1 MAHSHIYAGV
11 AGYFGRPH
19 DPGAV
24 GVFRRR
30 ADGGEW
36 EHVLATT
43 QVHTVFVHPEEPDL
57 VFAGAS
63 DGVWRSTDRGA
74 SFRRAEM
81 PDGGTQVWSFIAI
94 DGAPE
99 RMYAGASPLGVY
111 RSEDRGASWRRL
123 PTPEI
128 RPPCECPFSPRVM
141 RMAQRPG
148 HADEIYAALE
158 IAGAMRTTDGGE
170 TWEDLNEGLVRLSDR
185 PHLRS
190 SIVQRET
197 HAEGMLDGH
206 AIAISPAAPDTPIIA
221 LRMGLFRARDEG
233 RRWEDL
239 EVGRFS
245 PTTYARDIKVSPH
258 DPKTLY
264 AALSVA
270 ARQPRRRALPE
281 HGRRRD
287 LAAIRQGAGERNDH
301 VGRAPPPRPRPGLH
315 RGSIRRRGLRHRR
328 RRRNVAGMPAS
339 RAGEGHLCRRVRLI
353 SRSRAAE

>member
-1 MAHSHIYAGV
+1 MAHSNIYAGV
-11 AGYFGRPH
+11 AGSFGRPH
-19 DPGAV
+19 AAGAV

-81 PDGGTQVWSFIAI
+81 PGGGTQVWSFIAI
-94 DGAPE
+94 DDAPE
-99 RMYAGASPLGVY
+99 RMYAGASPIGVY
-111 RSEDRGASWRRL
+111 RSENRGASWHRL

-128 RPPCECPFSPRVM
+128 RERCECPFSPRVM

-221 LRMGLFRARDEG
+221 LRMGLFRARDGG

-245 PTTYARDIKVSPH
+245 PTTYARDVKVSPH
-258 DPKTLY
+258 DPRTLY

-270 ARQPRRRALPE
+270 ADS
-281 HGRRRD
+281 RD
-287 LAAIRQGAGERNDH
+287 GGVYRSTDAGETWRRFDKVQVNGTIMS
-301 VGRAPPPRPRPGLH
+301 VGVHPCDPDQVCIGARYDGEVFATADGGETWQACPLPGPVKDVYA
-315 RGSIRRRGLRHRR
+315 
-328 RRRNVAGMPAS
+328 VACG
-339 RAGEGHLCRRVRLI
+339 
-353 SRSRAAE
+353 

>member
-43 QVHTVFVHPEEPDL
+43 EVHTVFVHPEEPDL

-270 ARQPRRRALPE
+270 ADS
-281 HGRRRD
+281 RD
-287 LAAIRQGAGERNDH
+287 GGLYRSTDAGETWRRFDKVQVNGTIMS
-301 VGRAPPPRPRPGLH
+301 VGLH
-315 RGSIRRRGLRHRR
+315 HRDPDQVCIGAR
-328 RRRNVAGMPAS
+328 YDGEVFATGDGGETWQACPLPGPVKDIYAVACG
-339 RAGEGHLCRRVRLI
+339 
-353 SRSRAAE
+353 

>member
-11 AGYFGRPH
+11 AGYFGRPR

-94 DGAPE
+94 DDAPD

-128 RPPCECPFSPRVM
+128 RPRCECPFSPRVM

-190 SIVQRET
+190 SIVQSET

-206 AIAISPAAPDTPIIA
+206 AIAISPSTPDTPIIA
-221 LRMGLFRARDEG
+221 LRMGLFRARDGG

-258 DPKTLY
+258 DPRTLY

-270 ARQPRRRALPE
+270 ADS
-281 HGRRRD
+281 RD
-287 LAAIRQGAGERNDH
+287 GGVYRSTDAGETWQRFDKVQVNGTIMS
-301 VGRAPPPRPRPGLH
+301 VGLH
-315 RGSIRRRGLRHRR
+315 HSDPDQVCIGARYDGEVFATVDGGETWQACPLPGPVKDIYA
-328 RRRNVAGMPAS
+328 VACG
-339 RAGEGHLCRRVRLI
+339 
-353 SRSRAAE
+353 

>member
-74 SFRRAEM
+74 SFRRAAM
-81 PDGGTQVWSFIAI
+81 PGGGAQVWSFIAI
-94 DGAPE
+94 DDAPE

-111 RSEDRGASWRRL
+111 RSEDRGASWHRL
-123 PTPEI
+123 PTPEM
-128 RPPCECPFSPRVM
+128 RERCECPFSPRVM

-245 PTTYARDIKVSPH
+245 PTTYARDIRVCPH
-258 DPKTLY
+258 DPRTLY

-270 ARQPRRRALPE
+270 ADSRDGGVYRSTDTGETWRRFDKVQVNGTIMSVGVHPCDPDQVCIGARYDGEVFATADGGETWQACPLP
-281 HGRRRD
+281 GPVKD
-287 LAAIRQGAGERNDH
+287 VYA
-301 VGRAPPPRPRPGLH
+301 
-315 RGSIRRRGLRHRR
+315 
-328 RRRNVAGMPAS
+328 VACG
-339 RAGEGHLCRRVRLI
+339 
-353 SRSRAAE
+353 

>member
-43 QVHTVFVHPEEPDL
+43 EVHTVFVHPEEPDL

-81 PDGGTQVWSFIAI
+81 PGGGAQVWSFTAI

-111 RSEDRGASWRRL
+111 RSEDRGASWHRL

-128 RPPCECPFSPRVM
+128 RPRCECPFSPRVM

-206 AIAISPAAPDTPIIA
+206 AIAISPATPDTPIIA
-221 LRMGLFRARDEG
+221 LRMGLFRARDGG

-245 PTTYARDIKVSPH
+245 PTIYARDIKVSPH
-258 DPKTLY
+258 DPRTLY

-270 ARQPRRRALPE
+270 ADS
-281 HGRRRD
+281 RD
-287 LAAIRQGAGERNDH
+287 GGVYRSTDAGETWRRFDRVQVNGTIMS
-301 VGRAPPPRPRPGLH
+301 VGLH
-315 RGSIRRRGLRHRR
+315 PTDPAQVCIGARYDGEVFATADGGETWQACPLPGPVKDIYA
-328 RRRNVAGMPAS
+328 VACG
-339 RAGEGHLCRRVRLI
+339 
-353 SRSRAAE
+353 

>member
-94 DGAPE
+94 AGAPE

-270 ARQPRRRALPE
+270 ADS
-281 HGRRRD
+281 RD
-287 LAAIRQGAGERNDH
+287 GGLYRSTDAGETWRRFDKVQVNGTIMS
-301 VGRAPPPRPRPGLH
+301 VGVHPCDPDQVCIGARYDGEVFATADGGETWQACPLPGPVKDVYA
-315 RGSIRRRGLRHRR
+315 
-328 RRRNVAGMPAS
+328 VACG
-339 RAGEGHLCRRVRLI
+339 
-353 SRSRAAE
+353 

>member
-1 MAHSHIYAGV
+1 MAHSHLYAGV

-43 QVHTVFVHPEEPDL
+43 EVHTVFVHPEDPDL

-81 PDGGTQVWSFIAI
+81 PDGGAQVWSFIAI

-111 RSEDRGASWRRL
+111 RSEDRGASWHRL

-128 RPPCECPFSPRVM
+128 RPRCECPFSPRVM

-221 LRMGLFRARDEG
+221 LRMGLFRARDGG

-258 DPKTLY
+258 DPRTLY

-270 ARQPRRRALPE
+270 ADS
-281 HGRRRD
+281 RD
-287 LAAIRQGAGERNDH
+287 GGVYRSTDAGETWQRFDKVQVN
-301 VGRAPPPRPRPGLH
+301 GTIMSIGLH
-315 RGSIRRRGLRHRR
+315 PTDPAQVCIGARYDGEVFATADGGETWQACPLPGPVKDIYA
-328 RRRNVAGMPAS
+328 VACG
-339 RAGEGHLCRRVRLI
+339 
-353 SRSRAAE
+353 

>member
-1 MAHSHIYAGV
+1 MAHSYLYAGV
-11 AGYFGRPH
+11 AGYFGRPR
-19 DPGAV
+19 DAGAV

-30 ADGGEW
+30 TDGGEW
-36 EHVLATT
+36 EHVLATSE
-43 QVHTVFVHPEEPDL
+43 VHTVFVHPEDPDL
-57 VFAGAS
+57 VFAGTS
-63 DGVWRSTDRGA
+63 DGVWRSPDRGA
-74 SFRRAEM
+74 SFRRAKF

-94 DGAPE
+94 DDAPD
-99 RMYAGASPLGVY
+99 RMYAGGSPLGVY
-111 RSEDRGASWRRL
+111 RSEDRGASWERL

-128 RPPCECPFSPRVM
+128 RPRCECPFSPRVM

-148 HADEIYAALE
+148 RPDEIYAALE
-158 IAGAMRTTDGGE
+158 IAGSMRTTDGGE

-206 AIAISPAAPDTPIIA
+206 AIAISPATPDTPIIA
-221 LRMGLFRARDEG
+221 LRMGLFRAREGG

-258 DPKTLY
+258 DPGTLY

-270 ARQPRRRALPE
+270 ADS
-281 HGRRRD
+281 RD
-287 LAAIRQGAGERNDH
+287 GGVYRSTDAGATWQRFDRVQVNGTIMS
-301 VGRAPPPRPRPGLH
+301 VGLH
-315 RGSIRRRGLRHRR
+315 PSDQNQVCIGARYDGEVFATVDGGETWQACPLPGPVKDVYA
-328 RRRNVAGMPAS
+328 VACG
-339 RAGEGHLCRRVRLI
+339 
-353 SRSRAAE
+353 

>member
-1 MAHSHIYAGV
+1 MAHSNIYAGV

-19 DPGAV
+19 EAGAV

-36 EHVLATT
+36 EHVLAAPE
-43 QVHTVFVHPEEPDL
+43 VHTVFMHPEEPEL
-57 VFAGAS
+57 VLAGTA

-74 SFRRAEM
+74 SFRRADFPE
-81 PDGGTQVWSFIAI
+81 DGDQVWSFIAV
-94 DGAPE
+94 DGAPD
-99 RMYAGASPLGVY
+99 RMYAGASPLGIH
-111 RSEDRGASWRRL
+111 RSEDRGASWQRL

-128 RPPCECPFSPRVM
+128 RHRCECPFSPRVM

-148 HADEIYAALE
+148 RPDEIYAALE

-170 TWEDLNEGLVRLSDR
+170 TWEDLNEDLVRLSDR

-190 SIVQRET
+190 SIVQKET

-206 AIAISPAAPDTPIIA
+206 AIAISPAAPDAPVIA
-221 LRMGLFRARDEG
+221 LRMGLFRAHDGG

-245 PTTYARDIKVSPH
+245 PTTYARDVRVSPH
-258 DPKTLY
+258 DPETLF

-270 ARQPRRRALPE
+270 ADS
-281 HGRRRD
+281 RD
-287 LAAIRQGAGERNDH
+287 GGVYRSTDAGETWHRFDKVQVN
-301 VGRAPPPRPRPGLH
+301 GTIMSIGLH
-315 RGSIRRRGLRHRR
+315 PSDPDQICIGARYGGEVFATADGGDTWRACPLPAPVKDVYS
-328 RRRNVAGMPAS
+328 VAFG
-339 RAGEGHLCRRVRLI
+339 
-353 SRSRAAE
+353 